1 MLALQARDSF
11 RVGHVRYKVVVD
23 GAGGGGRGGGGKMK
37 RFPHPLPLLLTTPD
51 HFGTNFFLSPVFHK
65 KIKGDLLTW

>member
-23 GAGGGGRGGGGKMK
+23 GAGGGGVGGGEEKWK
-37 RFPHPLPLLLTTPD
+37 DFTPPSL
-51 HFGTNFFLSPVFHK
+51 FF
-65 KIKGDLLTW
+65 